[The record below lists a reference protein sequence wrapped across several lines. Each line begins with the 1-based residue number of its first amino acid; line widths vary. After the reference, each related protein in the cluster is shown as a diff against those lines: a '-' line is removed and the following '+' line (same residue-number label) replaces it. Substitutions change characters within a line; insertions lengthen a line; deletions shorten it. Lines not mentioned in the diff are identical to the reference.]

1 MKILH
6 VSIGDMADKWDELS
20 TEQEG
25 ACWRMVRKMAS
36 YNGSLPADERKAANR
51 LHWDVRYY
59 RRLRGWVLA
68 AEQQHLGFY
77 AGQDGGLRHLR
88 VDRDFQ
94 DFNDARARASAAGK
108 KGAEKRWGTT
118 SGGTSTQ
125 KSHQK
130 SHQKSTNIV
139 HAKSLK
145 DNGAAIATPSPTPSP
160 STRKKESPQTPKG
173 ACPDPFGFG
182 NEARNEQASG
192 IVVGKGG
199 QIVLDPP
206 VREQWAQML
215 GGETALDLALTEIGA
230 EIAASAPRSPSLHVT
245 RRLARM
251 AKDKLDR
258 DSRYAKAAANNAAA
272 KAPAA
277 FASKPTRWWEDPKQV
292 SAKAPTLD
300 AWRSLVTKHANGD
313 WPIYY
318 LGPPPGARGCVVPKE
333 IVEEFELAGRYDEK
347 GFGLGEVAH

>member
-1 MKILH
+1 MKCSRWVAVCVDAMTHEVVGIEPGRKFTRFEAWQWMISQAAWRDHKVNNHGTSMVLRR
-6 VSIGDMADKWDELS
+6 GQLPGARAYLAEKWGWSEKEVRTFCDRLAREEMIKVGQS
-20 TEQEG
+20 KGRHWRTIEIANYERYQSAGACDVEEG
-25 ACWRMVRKMAS
+25 AGSRPE
-36 YNGSLPADERKAANR
+36 NGPVE
-51 LHWDVRYY
+51 
-59 RRLRGWVLA
+59 G
-68 AEQQHLGFY
+68 QLG
-77 AGQDGGLRHLR
+77 AGSGP
-88 VDRDFQ
+88 V
-94 DFNDARARASAAGK
+94 
-108 KGAEKRWGTT
+108 KGQTLT
-118 SGGTSTQ
+118 
-125 KSHQK
+125 
-130 SHQKSTNIV
+130 
-139 HAKSLK
+139 K
-145 DNGAAIATPSPTPSP
+145 DTKD
-160 STRKKESPQTPKG
+160 TRKDSPQTPHG
-173 ACPDPFGFG
+173 ASTTRDPFGFG

-277 FASKPTRWWEDPKQV
+277 FASKPKRWWEDPKQV
-292 SAKAPTLD
+292 RAKAPTLD

-347 GFGLGEVAH
+347 GFGIGAVAH